1 MTAGIVG
8 HDPGPGA
15 AATSRVTA
23 SRHAAASARVAVLGV
38 RHHGPGSARSVLAE
52 LDRLQPGTVLIEGPA
67 DADPLIGLAADPGMT
82 PPVALLA
89 YVTGAPR
96 ISAFWPFALFSP
108 EWQALRWA
116 AAHHAAVRFCDLP
129 SSVLLAEADHA
140 GVSGRPGLA
149 DKGQDEEGQDHEGQ
163 DHEGQP
169 GEPDA
174 SHAADPIAR
183 LAAAA
188 GFDDPERWW
197 DQLIEG
203 RLDGEPPFAALT
215 EAMAELRAHAPAASP
230 AEQRREAVRE
240 AHMRQVLRSAL
251 KDSDGV
257 VAVVCGAWHA
267 PALAGPLPPAAPDAA
282 LLRGAARRKATL
294 TWVPWTHSR
303 LAATSGYGAGIT
315 SPGWYHHLFTA
326 PDRTVTRWLT
336 KVAGVLRAH
345 DLPVSSAHV
354 IEAVRLAEA
363 LAALRGRPLAGLA
376 EVSEAAKSVMCDG
389 NDLAAEFISR
399 DLVLGEL
406 LGAVPEDAPTV
417 PLEADLRAQAKTLRL
432 RIDPLER
439 AVALDLRKE
448 LDRGRS
454 VLLHRL
460 SALGVGWGTPSRD
473 TVRATGTFR
482 ETWVLRWRPELTV
495 EIADAALWGTTV
507 AAAAAGK
514 ITSAASTAADLAT
527 VTAAVESTLLADL
540 PGTLPAVL
548 RSLNEKAA
556 LDLDVGHLMT
566 ALPALVRAVRY
577 GDVRGTGTEAL
588 SAVADALIIRICAG
602 LPAAVSSL
610 ADDAAARLR
619 DQVDE
624 MHTAVALHAQHEAGQ
639 PAREQWLGVLSRLAG
654 RRDIHG
660 LLAGRMVRLLLD
672 AQVLAQDEAARRFAA
687 HLSAGVPAA
696 DKAAWAEGFLSG
708 SGLLLASDQELL
720 IVLDAWVAGL
730 GEQEFLDVLP
740 LLRRTFGGFTAP
752 ERANIGRA
760 VAQFDGG
767 PPDGAGGAAEP
778 VDGDRAQ
785 AVLRTVA
792 TILGGAR

>member
-1 MTAGIVG
+1 
-8 HDPGPGA
+8 
-15 AATSRVTA
+15 
-23 SRHAAASARVAVLGV
+23 
-38 RHHGPGSARSVLAE
+38 
-52 LDRLQPGTVLIEGPA
+52 
-67 DADPLIGLAADPGMT
+67 
-82 PPVALLA
+82 
-89 YVTGAPR
+89 
-96 ISAFWPFALFSP
+96 
-108 EWQALRWA
+108 
-116 AAHHAAVRFCDLP
+116 
-129 SSVLLAEADHA
+129 
-140 GVSGRPGLA
+140 
-149 DKGQDEEGQDHEGQ
+149 
-163 DHEGQP
+163 
-169 GEPDA
+169 
-174 SHAADPIAR
+174 
-183 LAAAA
+183 
-188 GFDDPERWW
+188 
-197 DQLIEG
+197 
-203 RLDGEPPFAALT
+203 
-215 EAMAELRAHAPAASP
+215 MAELRAHAPAASP
-230 AEQRREAVRE
+230 AEQRREAIRE

-282 LLRGAARRKATL
+282 LLRGAARRKTTL

-439 AVALDLRKE
+439 PVALDLRKE

-482 ETWVLRWRPELTV
+482 ETWALRWRPELTV

-514 ITSAASTAADLAT
+514 ITSVASTAADLAT

-577 GDVRGTGTEAL
+577 GDVRGTSTGAL

-639 PAREQWLGVLSRLAG
+639 PAREQWLGVLSRLTG
-654 RRDIHG
+654 RRDVHG
-660 LLAGRMVRLLLD
+660 LLAGRIVRLLLD
-672 AQVLAQDEAARRFAA
+672 APGPGSGRGGPAVRCAPVRRRAP
-687 HLSAGVPAA
+687 S

-720 IVLDAWVAGL
+720 IVLDAWVAAL

-760 VAQFDGG
+760 VAQLGGG
-767 PPDGAGGAAEP
+767 PPDGACEP
-778 VDGDRAQ
+778 PSPLTRTAPRLCCVPWPRSWVVPGEHPRRPGRPTRIHAQ
-785 AVLRTVA
+785 GCRCPGRTEPPTPPVR
-792 TILGGAR
+792 LPPRPSPPFPG